1 MAEEKKKS
9 KIDLKARL
17 GKTTIGG
24 APGAAVPLPVPGQQH
39 GSGPPPDGSPIPGGG
54 PSPHHPSARPP
65 MPSVGGI
72 APPPGISPGIPLP
85 PFAAPARP
93 AIQTPPPKPTAA
105 AQTIKVEVGEE
116 VEQERRKA
124 SKKTAL
130 YAALA
135 ALVGIGVGFAA
146 GGAKERGDRGK
157 LAVEGAAGLEKD
169 VRAANEKMQELNEK
183 LGAAAEQLSRKSF
196 PTQLTTDLGAINVPF
211 DATNLEGKQIGSL
224 PGRVMRQLLGF
235 TTSVQ
240 DLNKTKDSLK
250 NLLAAAQG
258 PVEKS
263 WKEQEEP
270 LANFSVVFRRDGDKT
285 LAELVPNKAPFPF
298 GKDWPAKY
306 TVSRLERTQ
315 QGVKPADKE
324 ATRWT
329 KGDIAGG
336 DLQALPVDP
345 QSVAAFT
352 SEQIVFKL
360 RSALIDVRQ
369 LLEGKKDDPTS
380 ETPGLIKE
388 GDDLANELHKI
399 SLAR

>member
-17 GKTTIGG
+17 GKTAVGG
-24 APGAAVPLPVPGQQH
+24 APGAAVPLPVPGPQP
-39 GSGPPPDGSPIPGGG
+39 GSGPPPDMNAGPIGM
-54 PSPHHPSARPP
+54 PSPHPSARPP

-85 PFAAPARP
+85 PFAPAPRP
-93 AIQTPPPKPTAA
+93 VIQTPPPKPTAA

-130 YAALA
+130 YAGLA
-135 ALVGIGVGFAA
+135 AVVGIGVGFAI

-157 LAVEGAAGLEKD
+157 LAVEGAAALEKD
-169 VRAANEKMQELNEK
+169 VKAANEKMAELKEK
-183 LGAAAEQLSRKSF
+183 LDAGRTALEGKKFPAELV
-196 PTQLTTDLGAINVPF
+196 TQLGGINVPF
-211 DATNLEGKQIGSL
+211 DATNLEGKQIGGL
-224 PGRVMRQLLGF
+224 PGRVMRQLLAY
-235 TTSVQ
+235 TTAVQ

-250 NLLAAAQG
+250 NVLTAAQA

-270 LANFSVVFRRDGDKT
+270 VVNFSVVFRRDGDKT

-306 TVSRLERTQ
+306 TVNRLERTQ
-315 QGVKPADKE
+315 QGMRAAEKE

-345 QSVAAFT
+345 QSVAGLT
-352 SEQIVFKL
+352 SEQMVFRL
-360 RSALIDVRQ
+360 ASAMADIRKTLD
-369 LLEGKKDDPTS
+369 GNKDNPVE

-388 GDDLANELHKI
+388 GDDLANELHKL

>member
-1 MAEEKKKS
+1 M
-9 KIDLKARL
+9 
-17 GKTTIGG
+17 
-24 APGAAVPLPVPGQQH
+24 
-39 GSGPPPDGSPIPGGG
+39 
-54 PSPHHPSARPP
+54 
-65 MPSVGGI
+65 
-72 APPPGISPGIPLP
+72 
-85 PFAAPARP
+85 
-93 AIQTPPPKPTAA
+93 IQTPPPKPTAA

-130 YAALA
+130 YASLA
-135 ALVGIGVGFAA
+135 ALVGIAVGFAV
-146 GGAKERGDRGK
+146 GGTKERGDRGK
-157 LAVEGAAGLEKD
+157 LAVEGAAALEKD
-169 VRAANEKMQELNEK
+169 VRAANAKMEELTKK
-183 LGAAAEQLSRKSF
+183 LEEGAAKLSQKSF
-196 PTQLTTDLGAINVPF
+196 PAELTTELGAINVPF

-224 PGRVMRQLLGF
+224 PGRVMRQLLAY

-250 NLLAAAQG
+250 NLLTAAQG
-258 PVEKS
+258 SVEKS
-263 WKEQEEP
+263 WKEQDEP
-270 LANFSVVFRRDGDKT
+270 VVNFSVVFRRDGDKT

-306 TVSRLERTQ
+306 TVTRLERTQ
-315 QGVKPADKE
+315 QGLKAAEKE

-336 DLQALPVDP
+336 DLQTLPVDP

-360 RSALIDVRQ
+360 RGAMIDVRQ
-369 LLEGKKDDPTS
+369 LLEGNKENPVT
-380 ETPGLIKE
+380 ETAGLIKE
-388 GDDLANELHKI
+388 GDDLANELRKI

>member
-1 MAEEKKKS
+1 
-9 KIDLKARL
+9 
-17 GKTTIGG
+17 
-24 APGAAVPLPVPGQQH
+24 
-39 GSGPPPDGSPIPGGG
+39 
-54 PSPHHPSARPP
+54 

-85 PFAAPARP
+85 PFAPQPRP
-93 AIQTPPPKPTAA
+93 VIQTPPPKPTAA

-130 YAALA
+130 YASLA
-135 ALVGIGVGFAA
+135 ALVGIAVGFAI

-157 LAVEGAAGLEKD
+157 AAVEGAAALEKD
-169 VRAANEKMQELNEK
+169 VRAANDKMQELNKK
-183 LGAAAEQLSRKSF
+183 LEDAAAELAQKKF
-196 PTQLTTDLGAINVPF
+196 PAQLTTELGAINVPF

-224 PGRVMRQLLGF
+224 PGRVMRQVLAY

-263 WKEQEEP
+263 WKEADEP
-270 LANFSVVFRRDGDKT
+270 VVNFSVVFRRDGDKT

-306 TVSRLERTQ
+306 AVTRLERTQ
-315 QGVKPADKE
+315 QGLKPAEKE

-360 RSALIDVRQ
+360 RGAMIDVRQ
-369 LLEGKKDDPTS
+369 LLEGNKENPAT

-388 GDDLANELHKI
+388 GDDLANELRKI

>member
-1 MAEEKKKS
+1 
-9 KIDLKARL
+9 
-17 GKTTIGG
+17 
-24 APGAAVPLPVPGQQH
+24 
-39 GSGPPPDGSPIPGGG
+39 
-54 PSPHHPSARPP
+54 

-85 PFAAPARP
+85 PFAPQPRP
-93 AIQTPPPKPTAA
+93 VIPTPPPKPTAA

-124 SKKTAL
+124 SKRTAL

-135 ALVGIGVGFAA
+135 AVVGIAVGFTT

-157 LAVEGAAGLEKD
+157 AAVMGAGALEKD
-169 VRAANEKMQELNEK
+169 VRAANEKMQELNQK
-183 LGAAAEQLSRKSF
+183 LEEANAQLAQKKF
-196 PTQLTTDLGAINVPF
+196 PTQLTTDLGAINIPF

-224 PGRVMRQLLGF
+224 PGRVMRQLLAY

-250 NLLAAAQG
+250 NLLSAAQG

-263 WKEQEEP
+263 WKEQDEP
-270 LANFSVVFRRDGDKT
+270 VVNFSVVFRRDGDKT

-306 TVSRLERTQ
+306 TVTRLERTQ
-315 QGVKPADKE
+315 QGMKPAEKE

-329 KGDIAGG
+329 RGDLAGG
-336 DLQALPVDP
+336 DLQVLPVDP
-345 QSVAAFT
+345 QTVAAFT

-360 RSALIDVRQ
+360 RSAMIDVRQ
-369 LLEGKKDDPTS
+369 LLAGNKDNPVT

-388 GDDLANELHKI
+388 GDDLANELRKI

>member
-17 GKTTIGG
+17 GKTAIGG
-24 APGAAVPLPVPGQQH
+24 APGAAVPLPMPGPQP
-39 GSGPPPDGSPIPGGG
+39 GSGPPPDMNAGPIGV
-54 PSPHHPSARPP
+54 PSPHPSARPP

-85 PFAAPARP
+85 PFAPAPRP
-93 AIQTPPPKPTAA
+93 VIQTPPPKPTAA

-130 YAALA
+130 YAGLA
-135 ALVGIGVGFAA
+135 AIVGIGVGFAV

-157 LAVEGAAGLEKD
+157 LAVDGAAALAKD
-169 VRAANEKMQELNEK
+169 VKAANEKMKELNEK
-183 LGAAAEQLSRKSF
+183 LGAAAEALSRKSF
-196 PTQLTTDLGAINVPF
+196 PAQLPTELGAINVPF
-211 DATNLEGKQIGSL
+211 DATNLENKQIGGL
-224 PGRVMRQLLGF
+224 PGRVMRQVLAF

-250 NLLAAAQG
+250 NLLSAAQA

-263 WKEQEEP
+263 WKEQDEP
-270 LANFSVVFRRDGDKT
+270 VVNFSVVFRRDGDKT

-336 DLQALPVDP
+336 DLQVLPVDP
-345 QSVAAFT
+345 QTVAAFT

-360 RSALIDVRQ
+360 RGAMIDIRQ
-369 LLEGKKDDPTS
+369 LLEGKKDNPAD

-388 GDDLANELHKI
+388 ADDLANELHKL

>member
-1 MAEEKKKS
+1 
-9 KIDLKARL
+9 
-17 GKTTIGG
+17 
-24 APGAAVPLPVPGQQH
+24 
-39 GSGPPPDGSPIPGGG
+39 
-54 PSPHHPSARPP
+54 

-85 PFAAPARP
+85 PFAPAPRP
-93 AIQTPPPKPTAA
+93 VIQTSPPKPTAA

-124 SKKTAL
+124 SKRTAL
-130 YAALA
+130 YASLA
-135 ALVGIGVGFAA
+135 ALLGIAVGFAV
-146 GGAKERGDRGK
+146 GGTKERGDRAK
-157 LAVEGAAGLEKD
+157 LAIEGAAALEKD
-169 VRAANEKMQELNEK
+169 VRAANAKMEELTKK
-183 LGAAAEQLSRKSF
+183 LEEGAAKLSQKSF
-196 PTQLTTDLGAINVPF
+196 PAELTTELGAINVPF

-224 PGRVMRQLLGF
+224 PGRVMRQLLAY

-250 NLLAAAQG
+250 NLLTAAQSS
-258 PVEKS
+258 VEKS
-263 WKEQEEP
+263 WKEQDEP
-270 LANFSVVFRRDGDKT
+270 VVNFSVVFRRDGDKT

-306 TVSRLERTQ
+306 AVTRLERTQ
-315 QGVKPADKE
+315 QGLKPAEKE

-360 RSALIDVRQ
+360 RGAMIDVRQ
-369 LLEGKKDDPTS
+369 LLEGNKENPAT
-380 ETPGLIKE
+380 ETAGLIKE
-388 GDDLANELHKI
+388 GDDLANELRKV

>member
-1 MAEEKKKS
+1 
-9 KIDLKARL
+9 
-17 GKTTIGG
+17 
-24 APGAAVPLPVPGQQH
+24 
-39 GSGPPPDGSPIPGGG
+39 
-54 PSPHHPSARPP
+54 

-85 PFAAPARP
+85 PFAPPARP
-93 AIQTPPPKPTAA
+93 AIHTPPPKPTAA

-135 ALVGIGVGFAA
+135 AIVGIGVGFAA

-183 LGAAAEQLSRKSF
+183 LGAATEQLSRKNF
-196 PTQLTTDLGAINVPF
+196 PTQLTTDLGAINIPF

>member
-1 MAEEKKKS
+1 
-9 KIDLKARL
+9 
-17 GKTTIGG
+17 
-24 APGAAVPLPVPGQQH
+24 
-39 GSGPPPDGSPIPGGG
+39 
-54 PSPHHPSARPP
+54 

-85 PFAAPARP
+85 PFAPQPRP
-93 AIQTPPPKPTAA
+93 AIPTPPPKPTAA

-124 SKKTAL
+124 AKKTAL
-130 YAALA
+130 YAAITA
-135 ALVGIGVGFAA
+135 VVGIAVGFTL

-157 LAVEGAAGLEKD
+157 AAVEGAGALEKD
-169 VRAANEKMQELNEK
+169 VRAANEKMQELNQK
-183 LGAAAEQLSRKSF
+183 LEEANALLGQKKF
-196 PTQLTTDLGAINVPF
+196 PTQLTTDLGAINIPF

-224 PGRVMRQLLGF
+224 PGRVMRQVLAY
-235 TTSVQ
+235 TMSVQ

-250 NLLAAAQG
+250 NLLVAAQA

-263 WKEQEEP
+263 WKEQDEP
-270 LANFSVVFRRDGDKT
+270 VVNFSVVFRRDGDKT

-306 TVSRLERTQ
+306 AVTRLERTQ
-315 QGVKPADKE
+315 QGMKPAEKE

-329 KGDIAGG
+329 RGDLAGG

-345 QSVAAFT
+345 QTVAAFT

-360 RSALIDVRQ
+360 RSAMIDVRQ
-369 LLEGKKDDPTS
+369 RLEGNKDNPAT
-380 ETPGLIKE
+380 ETDGLIKE
-388 GDDLANELHKI
+388 GDNLANELRKI

>member
-1 MAEEKKKS
+1 
-9 KIDLKARL
+9 
-17 GKTTIGG
+17 
-24 APGAAVPLPVPGQQH
+24 
-39 GSGPPPDGSPIPGGG
+39 
-54 PSPHHPSARPP
+54 

-85 PFAAPARP
+85 PFAPPARP
-93 AIQTPPPKPTAA
+93 VIHTPPPKPTAA

-130 YAALA
+130 YAVLA
-135 ALVGIGVGFAA
+135 ALVGIGIGFAA

-183 LGAAAEQLSRKSF
+183 LVAAAEQLSRKSF
-196 PTQLTTDLGAINVPF
+196 PTQLTTELGAINVPF

-306 TVSRLERTQ
+306 TVTRLERTQ

-360 RSALIDVRQ
+360 RGALIDVRQ

>member
-1 MAEEKKKS
+1 
-9 KIDLKARL
+9 
-17 GKTTIGG
+17 
-24 APGAAVPLPVPGQQH
+24 
-39 GSGPPPDGSPIPGGG
+39 
-54 PSPHHPSARPP
+54 

-85 PFAAPARP
+85 PFAPAPRP
-93 AIQTPPPKPTAA
+93 VIQTPPPKPTAA

-130 YAALA
+130 YASLA
-135 ALVGIGVGFAA
+135 ALVGIVVGFTI

-157 LAVEGAAGLEKD
+157 LAVEGAAALEKD
-169 VRAANEKMQELNEK
+169 VRGANEKMQELNKK
-183 LGAAAEQLSRKSF
+183 LEDATAQLSQKTF
-196 PTQLTTDLGAINVPF
+196 PAQLTTELGAINVPF

-224 PGRVMRQLLGF
+224 PGRVMRQLLAY

-250 NLLAAAQG
+250 NLLAAAQA

-263 WKEQEEP
+263 WKEQDEP
-270 LANFSVVFRRDGDKT
+270 MANFSVVFRRDGDKT

-306 TVSRLERTQ
+306 TVTRLERTQ
-315 QGVKPADKE
+315 QGVKPAEKE

-360 RSALIDVRQ
+360 RGAMIDVRQ
-369 LLEGKKDDPTS
+369 LLEGNKENPAT

-388 GDDLANELHKI
+388 GDDLANELRKI